1 MDQLAQ
7 ALPGRW
13 GVYAPLVFLTLSGL
27 CNILAIGLK
36 PPTWGSKNY
45 ALRKIYYLI
54 VTWGALNLGHASNRL
69 QCERTGLMVK
79 REDVDRAVQV
89 LSQNGISVLNRAK
102 PPT

>member
-45 ALRKIYYLI
+45 ALRKIYYLV
-54 VTWGALNLGHASNRL
+54 VTWGALNLGHAANRL

-89 LSQNGISVLNRAK
+89 LSQNGISVLNKAK